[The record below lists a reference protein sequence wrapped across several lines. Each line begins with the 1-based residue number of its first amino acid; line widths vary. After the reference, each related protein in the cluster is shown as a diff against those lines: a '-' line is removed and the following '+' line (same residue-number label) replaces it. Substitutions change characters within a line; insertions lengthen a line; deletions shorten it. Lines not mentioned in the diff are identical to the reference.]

1 MEINPREKA
10 IGMSSF
16 EGRDGE
22 RYDRRAGRL
31 NRTLFRKICR
41 EVAAVAP
48 RDGSVLDAGTGSG
61 HLLLELARLRPDLHL
76 TGMDLSADMI
86 AIGRRHVREA
96 ALEGRISL
104 DVADVAELPYPDD
117 RFDVV
122 VSTLSMHHWERVDR
136 AVAEFARVLKP
147 GAPLR
152 IYDFRFTSS
161 RKLAEAVQDRFP
173 GRPMRRTLVRALLPF
188 PVFAGYAV

>member
-1 MEINPREKA
+1 
-10 IGMSSF
+10 MSHF
-16 EGRDGE
+16 EGRSGE

-48 RDGSVLDAGTGSG
+48 RDGAVLDAGTGSG
-61 HLLLELARLRPDLHL
+61 HLLLELARIRPDLRL
-76 TGMDLSADMI
+76 TGVDLSADMI
-86 AIGRRHVREA
+86 GIGLRHVRGA
-96 ALEGRISL
+96 GLENRVSL
-104 DVADVAELPYPDD
+104 DVADVAELPYPDG

-122 VSTLSMHHWERVDR
+122 VSTLSMHHWDRVDR
-136 AVAEFARVLKP
+136 AVAEFARVLRP

-161 RKLAEAVQDRFP
+161 RKLAEAVRERFP
-173 GRPMRRTLVRALLPF
+173 GRPLRRTPVRALLPF
-188 PVFAGYAV
+188 AVFAGYAV